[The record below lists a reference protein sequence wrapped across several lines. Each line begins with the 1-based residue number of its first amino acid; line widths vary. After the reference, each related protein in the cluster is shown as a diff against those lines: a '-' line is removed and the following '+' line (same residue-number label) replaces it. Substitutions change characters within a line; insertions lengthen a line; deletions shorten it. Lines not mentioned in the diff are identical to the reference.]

1 MAKLTVPQRGQPL
14 DVSYMYSL
22 VETVNQLS
30 EIVGSNQSITEIKGS
45 SGVPKTVATGRA
57 VIYGVTKSV
66 ATSKNII
73 STDNEVTFNVD
84 YNFNSPPI
92 VVATP
97 WNAGNTDAGK
107 NVSVVITQV
116 SSTNASFLVR
126 FNTNGLATV
135 DVNVLAI
142 GIPTKWNV

>member
-30 EIVGSNQSITEIKGS
+30 DIVGTTQNVTQIVASDGKSN
-45 SGVPKTVATGRA
+45 TVATGRA
-57 VIYGVTKSV
+57 GIVGITTNV
-66 ATSKNII
+66 ASSKTITTSENQIPFTVSYSFK
-73 STDNEVTFNVD
+73 
-84 YNFNSPPI
+84 YPPI

-97 WNAGNTDAGK
+97 FNTGNTDAGK

-116 SSTNASFLVR
+116 SSTSASFLVR
-126 FNTNGLATV
+126 FDTTGVATV

-142 GIPTKWNV
+142 GIPN